1 MILEPKK
8 TIPLL
13 GIEHGMTVM
22 DIGSGIGFWA
32 KLLAERVGASGTII
46 AIDNHS
52 ETITRLNNDARELGL
67 TMIQGIAGDIHQ
79 VTELPIRKHS
89 CDRILMIR
97 MITIVERNIMQT
109 IQDLAQYL
117 KDSGQIIIIDHQ
129 SYYDDIVS
137 AVSVSGLEM
146 DEIPLIGERS
156 GGHFFGMSI
165 RRTVLD

>member
-8 TIPLL
+8 IIPLL

-46 AIDNHS
+46 AVDNHP

-67 TMIQGIAGDIHQ
+67 TMIQGITGDIHH
-79 VTELPIRKHS
+79 TAELSIRKHS

-97 MITIVERNIMQT
+97 MTVIIEENIRQT

-117 KDSGQIIIIDHQ
+117 KNSGQMIIIDHQ
-129 SYYDDIVS
+129 LYYDDIVS